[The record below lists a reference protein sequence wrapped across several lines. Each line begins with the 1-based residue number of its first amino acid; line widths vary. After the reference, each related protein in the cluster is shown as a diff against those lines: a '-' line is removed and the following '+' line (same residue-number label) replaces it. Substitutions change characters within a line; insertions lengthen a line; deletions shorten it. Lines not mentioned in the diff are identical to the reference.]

1 MPTELGR
8 VSLESLPA
16 RRGWVL
22 RFLAGRYQGGAVV
35 LVPGGELTIGRVPE
49 VDLSLPD
56 ELTSRRHA
64 RIAWEG
70 EVPVVE
76 DLGSTNGTFVNGER
90 VKRRRLQ
97 DGDRILIGGNIL
109 RLASELQPSPGDATT
124 MPGLERSTETPVP
137 RRQSAMQGQLEEVGL
152 PDVLQL
158 IGTSKKTGHLAI
170 RSGDRRGAVHLDGGR
185 ITHCLLE
192 GRPELSHEEVMVE
205 LLQWVTGS
213 FELRP
218 SAQPPP
224 PGAPLDLPVE
234 AVLMDAM
241 RRLDEA
247 RR

>member
-1 MPTELGR
+1 MEVGR

-16 RRGWVL
+16 RRSWVL
-22 RFLAGRYQGGAVV
+22 RFLAGRYQGGTVA
-35 LVPGGELTIGRVPE
+35 LVPGYELSIGRVPDA
-49 VDLSLPD
+49 DLSLPD

-64 RIAWEG
+64 RIAWE
-70 EVPVVE
+70 EDVPVVE

-97 DGDRILIGGNIL
+97 DGDRLLVGGNIL
-109 RLASELQPSPGDATT
+109 RLATELQAVPGDAIT
-124 MPGLERSTETPVP
+124 MPGLEKATETPVP

-158 IGTSKKTGHLAI
+158 IGTSRKTGQLAI
-170 RSGDRRGAVHLDGGR
+170 RSGERRGAVHLDGGR

-192 GRPELSHEEVMVE
+192 GRPELSHQDAMVE
-205 LLQWVTGS
+205 LLQWATGS

-218 SAQPPP
+218 AAPPAP

-234 AVLMDAM
+234 AVLMEAM
-241 RRLDEA
+241 RRLDEL

>member
-1 MPTELGR
+1 MVEVGR
-8 VSLESLPA
+8 VELETLPA

-22 RFLAGRYQGGAVV
+22 RFLAGRYQGGSVA
-35 LVPGGELTIGRVPE
+35 LVRGAELSIGRIPD

-64 RIAWEG
+64 RITWEG
-70 EVPVVE
+70 EAPVLE

-97 DGDRILIGGNIL
+97 DGDRLLIGGNIL
-109 RLASELQPSPGDATT
+109 RLAGELHADPGDAVT
-124 MPGLERSTETPVP
+124 MPGLEKATETPVP

-158 IGTSKKTGHLAI
+158 IGTSKKTGLLAI
-170 RSGDRRGAVHLDGGR
+170 RSGEKRGSVHLDGGR

-192 GRPELSHEEVMVE
+192 GRPELSAGDAMVE
-205 LLQWVTGS
+205 LLQWATGS

-218 SAQPPP
+218 AASPPP
-224 PGAPLDLPVE
+224 PGPAVDLPVE
-234 AVLMDAM
+234 AMLIEAL